1 MQGIILTKIV
11 DNCKKRYSLTIKKL
25 SHFVLETSHG
35 WGKGHREG
43 GRIMKKAILKW
54 LGIFFFVLSL
64 SGLPFLGQQANA
76 AGKPIVIGAP
86 LATAFLYGWDAER
99 AIRLAVEEINA
110 RGGVTVGKEKRP
122 FKVEVMD
129 TRDLEPGVPTSDAL
143 LVVEKLILEKNA
155 DFIVGGPVRSEAALA
170 AMDLLS
176 KYKKVSILTTGVLT
190 PAYHKRVE
198 AEYDKFKYCFRISGE
213 VGWMVVGEFIP
224 CLMEIK
230 AKHNLNRLFIMIQDV
245 AHARAGGDLVEKMSK
260 ERGWEVLGKEVY
272 PTGTTDY
279 SVGLLK
285 AKKENA
291 QVILIWMDMPETSIL
306 LKQWYDMKV
315 PALPYGTII
324 SAAEEPGFWKATEGK
339 GEYCMASVVNAGNS
353 PCKATPWT
361 MKFVEAYTKKWNVEP
376 EGYGTSSSYM
386 AVYTL
391 KDAIERAGSL
401 DSDAVVAALEKTD
414 LMGGVYGRIRFNP
427 KTHQVIPSIDPNE
440 GAVGTIFQWQAGKR
454 VVVFPPKIAM
464 GEVKLPPWMKK

>member
-1 MQGIILTKIV
+1 MWVGSFFLV
-11 DNCKKRYSLTIKKL
+11 MALLGL
-25 SHFVLETSHG
+25 S
-35 WGKGHREG
+35 
-43 GRIMKKAILKW
+43 
-54 LGIFFFVLSL
+54 
-64 SGLPFLGQQANA
+64 FLGPQANA
-76 AGKPIVIGAP
+76 AAKPIVIGAP

-99 AIRLAVEEINA
+99 AMKLAAEEINA
-110 RGGVTVGKEKRP
+110 KGGVTVGKEKRP
-122 FKVEVMD
+122 LKIEVMD

-224 CLMEIK
+224 CLMDIK
-230 AKHNLNRLFIMIQDV
+230 AKYGLNKLFIMIQDV
-245 AHARAGGDLVEKMSK
+245 AHARAGGDIVAKLATEK
-260 ERGWEVLGKEVY
+260 GWEVIGKEIF

-279 SVGLLK
+279 SVGLMK

-291 QVILIWMDMPETSIL
+291 QVILIWMDMPESSIL

-315 PALPYGTII
+315 PALPFGTII

-339 GEYCMASVVNAGNS
+339 GEYALASVVNAGNS
-353 PCKATPWT
+353 PSKATPWT
-361 MKFVEAYTKKWNVEP
+361 MKFVEAYQKKWKLEP

-401 DSDAVVAALEKTD
+401 DSDKVIAALEKTD
-414 LMGGVYGRIRFNP
+414 LMGVYGRIKFNP
-427 KTHQVIPSIDPNE
+427 KNHQIIPSVDPNE

>member
-1 MQGIILTKIV
+1 MKG
-11 DNCKKRYSLTIKKL
+11 KKL
-25 SHFVLETSHG
+25 FL
-35 WGKGHREG
+35 
-43 GRIMKKAILKW
+43 W
-54 LGIFFFVLSL
+54 LGVLVLVVGVLSL
-64 SGLPFLGQQANA
+64 SLFAHKAEAQ
-76 AGKPIVIGAP
+76 GKPIVIGAP

-99 AIRLAVEEINA
+99 AIKLAVEEINA
-110 RGGVTVGKEKRP
+110 AGGVTVGKEKRP

-213 VGWMVVGEFIP
+213 VAWMVVGEFIP

-260 ERGWEVLGKEVY
+260 ERGWEVLGKEVF

-306 LKQWYDMKV
+306 LKQWFDMKV

-339 GEYCMASVVNAGNS
+339 GEYAMASVVNAGNAPS
-353 PCKATPWT
+353 KATPWT
-361 MKFVEAYTKKWNVEP
+361 MKFVEAYTKKWKVEP

-401 DSDAVVAALEKTD
+401 DSDAMIAALEKTD
-414 LMGGVYGRIRFNP
+414 LMGVYGRIKFNP
-427 KTHQVIPSIDPNE
+427 KNHQVIPSVDPNE

-454 VVVFPPKIAM
+454 IVVFPPKIAM

>member
-1 MQGIILTKIV
+1 VGENLLLKGGRHM
-11 DNCKKRYSLTIKKL
+11 KRRW
-25 SHFVLETSHG
+25 FVLFVG
-35 WGKGHREG
+35 VLFL
-43 GRIMKKAILKW
+43 IVCL
-54 LGIFFFVLSL
+54 LGIQSFSTK
-64 SGLPFLGQQANA
+64 ANA
-76 AGKPIVIGAP
+76 QGKPIVIGSP

-99 AIRLAVEEINA
+99 GIKLAVEEINQK
-110 RGGVTVGKEKRP
+110 GGVTVGKEKRP
-122 FKVEVMD
+122 FKVEVID

-190 PAYHKRVE
+190 PAYHARV
-198 AEYDKFKYCFRISGE
+198 AKEYDKFKYCFRISGE
-213 VGWMVVGEFIP
+213 VVWMVKGEFIP
-224 CLMEIK
+224 CLMGIK
-230 AKHNLNRLFIMIQDV
+230 EKYGLNRLFIMIQDV
-245 AHARAGGDLVEKMSK
+245 AHARAGGGLVEKMAK
-260 ERGWEVLGKEVY
+260 ERGWEVLGTEVY

-279 SVGLLK
+279 SVGLMK

-315 PALPYGTII
+315 PAIPYGTII
-324 SAAEEPGFWKATEGK
+324 SAAEEPGFWKATDGK
-339 GEYCMASVVNAGNS
+339 GEFCMASVVNAGNAPS
-353 PCKATPWT
+353 KATPWT
-361 MKFVEAYTKKWNVEP
+361 MKFVNAYKKKWGLEP

-386 AVYTL
+386 AVYVL

-401 DSDAVVAALEKTD
+401 DSGAVVAALEKTD
-414 LMGGVYGRIRFNP
+414 LMGVYGRIKFDP
-427 KTHQVIPSIDPNE
+427 KNHQVIPSIDPNE
-440 GAVGTIFQWQAGKR
+440 GAVGTIFQWQKGKR

-464 GEVKLPPWMKK
+464 GEVKRPPWMKK

>member
-1 MQGIILTKIV
+1 MRGKRFILFVGVSFLMIGLLSIQTFSTKA
-11 DNCKKRYSLTIKKL
+11 C
-25 SHFVLETSHG
+25 
-35 WGKGHREG
+35 
-43 GRIMKKAILKW
+43 A
-54 LGIFFFVLSL
+54 
-64 SGLPFLGQQANA
+64 Q
-76 AGKPIVIGAP
+76 GKPIVLGAP
-86 LATAFLYGWDAER
+86 LATAFLYGWDAAR
-99 AIRLAVEEINA
+99 AITLATEEINA
-110 RGGVTVGKEKRP
+110 QGGVTIGKEKRP
-122 FKVEVMD
+122 FKIEIMD
-129 TRDLEPGVPTSDAL
+129 TRDLEPGVPVSDAL

-190 PAYHKRVE
+190 PAYHKRIE

-213 VGWMVVGEFIP
+213 VAWMVVGEFIP

-230 AKHNLNRLFIMIQDV
+230 TKHNLNRLFIMIQDV

-260 ERGWEVLGKEVY
+260 EKGWEVLGKEVF
-272 PTGTTDY
+272 PTGTTDF

-306 LKQWYDMKV
+306 LKQWYDMKI

-339 GEYCMASVVNAGNS
+339 GEYAMASVVNAGNAPS
-353 PCKATPWT
+353 KATPWT
-361 MKFVEAYTKKWNVEP
+361 MKFVEAYTKRWKVEP

-391 KDAIERAGSL
+391 KDAIERAGTLNSE
-401 DSDAVVAALEKTD
+401 AMVAALEKTD
-414 LMGGVYGRIRFNP
+414 LMGVYGRIKFNP
-427 KTHQVIPSIDPNE
+427 KNHQVIPSVDPNE

-454 VVVFPPKIAM
+454 IVVFPPKIAM